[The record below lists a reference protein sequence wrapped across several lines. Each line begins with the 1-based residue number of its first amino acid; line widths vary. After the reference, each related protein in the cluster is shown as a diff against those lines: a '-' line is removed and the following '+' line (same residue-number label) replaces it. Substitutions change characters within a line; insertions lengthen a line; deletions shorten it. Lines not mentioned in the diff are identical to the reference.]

1 MWKTW
6 PQHWMVIVQVGCPAG
21 GWWVWPRFLLGRTET
36 WEKTAKM
43 LKAWNF
49 SEQRLE
55 LKIYSYCFWMR
66 DDHNDFAV
74 YKSLGFFFSHTSR
87 FQFEGLH
94 FLTNYN
100 CAWKR
105 VVENRSLFHVLRNV
119 NVWLERN
126 FKIKVDEEEL
136 LTQEDLQ
143 WMTWHHVLI
152 FSKSYL
158 GAVLDSN
165 LIKSKQVAGAG
176 FVSELNFRA
185 TMVRFRNITRTDTGN
200 WTPQTAKK
208 MQFYP
213 FTHNTSPQKV
223 PKYN

>member
-1 MWKTW
+1 MGKNSEN
-6 PQHWMVIVQVGCPAG
+6 VESLE
-21 GWWVWPRFLLGRTET
+21 LL
-36 WEKTAKM
+36 
-43 LKAWNF
+43 
-49 SEQRLE
+49 EQRLE

-74 YKSLGFFFSHTSR
+74 YKSLGFFSHTSR
-87 FQFEGLH
+87 FQCEGLH

-100 CAWKR
+100 CSWKR

-158 GAVLDSN
+158 GVVLDSN
-165 LIKSKQVAGAG
+165 LIKSK
-176 FVSELNFRA
+176 RR
-185 TMVRFRNITRTDTGN
+185 RFRERIKFWSHHGEIQKHHQN
-200 WTPQTAKK
+200 WYRKLDPPNCKEDANLSFHT
-208 MQFYP
+208 
-213 FTHNTSPQKV
+213 
-223 PKYN
+223 